1 MTAEGIW
8 NLTIDTPLGNQHV
21 RAELALRPDGSWHGT
36 ARDRRS
42 GEEVPL
48 TDIAVDGGRLTW
60 KQSITKPLRLHLV
73 YALVVDG
80 DRLTGKAKAGR
91 LPAATVTGE
100 RADAAEPEPGV
111 LS

>member
-1 MTAEGIW
+1 MTAEGIG
-8 NLTIDTPLGNQHV
+8 NPTIDTPLGKQHV
-21 RAELALRPDGSWHGT
+21 RTEGVLRPDGSWHGT

-60 KQSITKPLRLHLV
+60 KQSIPKPLRLHLV